1 MSQSLYEQD
10 FQLWIE
16 QTIASLKERD
26 FNALDIDHL
35 IEELADLGKSDKR
48 SLESN
53 LVLLLT
59 HLLRLKVQQNVP
71 EMMKNKWHESI
82 NEHRLHIERSLQDSP
97 SFKSSL
103 DTAIQSAYPNARK
116 LAIKDSQNAILGVR
130 IPKADEYPQT
140 CPFSVEQILDED
152 FYGLEKNG

>member
-1 MSQSLYEQD
+1 MSQTLYEQD

-16 QTIASLKERD
+16 QTIASLKNRD
-26 FNALDIDHL
+26 FDALDIDHL
-35 IEELADLGKSDKR
+35 IEELADLGQSEKI

-53 LVLLLT
+53 LIILLA
-59 HLLRLKVQQNVP
+59 HLLKLKVQQNVP
-71 EMMKNKWHESI
+71 HTMKSKWYESI
-82 NEHRLHIERSLQDSP
+82 NEHRLHIEKNLQNSP
-97 SFKSSL
+97 SFKSSF

-116 LAIKDSQNAILGVR
+116 LAIKDSQNAILGVS

-152 FYGLEKNG
+152 FYGLENN